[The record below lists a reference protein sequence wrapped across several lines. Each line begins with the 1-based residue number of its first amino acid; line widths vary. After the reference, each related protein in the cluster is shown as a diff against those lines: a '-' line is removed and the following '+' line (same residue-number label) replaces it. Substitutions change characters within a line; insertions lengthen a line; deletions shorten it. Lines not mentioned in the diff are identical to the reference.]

1 MKIVLDRK
9 KFIMTFWDKLKI
21 IIGIMCL
28 PLIFVQLAAAS
39 KMITENKTEVKMIS
53 PEQYNDLQFGAEVA
67 AEIKADDIIL
77 NFDGKSEEMDYYL
90 VRVNDDHA
98 VIMRTLL
105 NSATDGAMYS
115 LAHGGRDSLVYKG
128 RVNTIPEADLAVVN
142 LTVLSGDLLYKKGMS
157 RHMNDVV
164 LNHQVD
170 VDKVGSISVVS
181 DDSTDFCCC

>member
-1 MKIVLDRK
+1 MLDRK

-105 NSATDGAMYS
+105 NSATDGAMYALLNGTRES
-115 LAHGGRDSLVYKG
+115 VTYKG
-128 RVNTIPEADLAVVN
+128 RVNTRL
-142 LTVLSGDLLYKKGMS
+142 LTRNATGVLSTLY
-157 RHMNDVV
+157 
-164 LNHQVD
+164 
-170 VDKVGSISVVS
+170 
-181 DDSTDFCCC
+181 FP

>member
-1 MKIVLDRK
+1 MLDRK

-77 NFDGKSEEMDYYL
+77 NFDGK
-90 VRVNDDHA
+90 
-98 VIMRTLL
+98 
-105 NSATDGAMYS
+105 
-115 LAHGGRDSLVYKG
+115 
-128 RVNTIPEADLAVVN
+128 
-142 LTVLSGDLLYKKGMS
+142 
-157 RHMNDVV
+157 
-164 LNHQVD
+164 
-170 VDKVGSISVVS
+170 
-181 DDSTDFCCC
+181 